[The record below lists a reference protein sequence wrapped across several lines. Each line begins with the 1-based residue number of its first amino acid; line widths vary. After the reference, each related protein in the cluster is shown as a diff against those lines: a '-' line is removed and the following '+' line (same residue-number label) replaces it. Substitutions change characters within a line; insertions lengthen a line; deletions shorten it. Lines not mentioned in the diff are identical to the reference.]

1 MGAVCCNQQG
11 QDFEEISEVERA
23 GAGTGG
29 RGHAP
34 SPGGDAIMMVVVV
47 GISQWKKQEAQ
58 MTMVRLTLSFIL
70 ELILKKKRRIF
81 VSNIDLCP
89 KVQLL
94 QG

>member
-1 MGAVCCNQQG
+1 
-11 QDFEEISEVERA
+11 
-23 GAGTGG
+23 
-29 RGHAP
+29 
-34 SPGGDAIMMVVVV
+34 MMVVVV

-58 MTMVRLTLSFIL
+58 MTMVRLTLSFVL
-70 ELILKKKRRIF
+70 ELILKKGRRIF